1 MNNLL
6 LYFLFFIILIFL
18 FKKNELFDNTTNFKN
33 VIVKIYAQDIEY
45 DFEEPYKNDESYESI
60 GTGFFIKKNIILTA
74 SHVIQDSIRVD
85 ITIPKIGKKKFKAE
99 VIAVHP
105 HFDFGLLKVL
115 DCDNNEYLELG
126 DSKNV
131 KQGDNVIAIGYPLA
145 QDKLKITSGVVSG
158 LHNGEIQTD
167 APINPG
173 NSGGPLIDEN
183 NKVIGINVS
192 GYTMA
197 DNIGYAV
204 PIHRYIK
211 YEKKILNG
219 ETLLFKPILG
229 CRFSDLNQEYLDY
242 HNIKNNEGVLITD
255 VFKNG
260 PLDLSSL
267 KQGDV
272 LTKFDNYHIDRY
284 GQVEVDWFD
293 EKLKFNEL
301 FDEYLPHDVIDIEY
315 FRNNK
320 KFKTK
325 VELLPYTFYK
335 IRNYFPQFEKIDYSI
350 ISGMIFM
357 DFNKDHLDMFG
368 GKSLCKYKNLKNRS
382 SEKIILTNIMIGS
395 YVNNLEILKSGL
407 ILSKINNIEINKV
420 ENLKNEFIKLVN
432 KKEKYIIFK
441 FENGIELILELEK
454 IVNEDL
460 FLKEKYKYEIFYL
473 KK

>member
-1 MNNLL
+1 MNN
-6 LYFLFFIILIFL
+6 FIIFVTLFIIFIY
-18 FKKNELFDNTTNFKN
+18 FNKKNESFENTSNLKN
-33 VIVKIYAQDIEY
+33 VIVKIYSQDIEF

-60 GTGFFIKKNIILTA
+60 GTGFFIKKDIILTA

-85 ITIPKIGKKKFKAE
+85 ITIPKIGKKKFQAE

-115 DCDNNEYLELG
+115 NCTNDEYLELG

-131 KQGDNVIAIGYPLA
+131 KQGDKVIAVGYPLA

-242 HNIKNNEGVLITD
+242 HNIKNNEGVLITE

-272 LTKFDNYHIDRY
+272 LTKFDNYNIDRY

-301 FDEYLPHDVIDIEY
+301 FDEYLPDDLIEIEY
-315 FRNNK
+315 YRNNK
-320 KFKTK
+320 KINTIVKLK
-325 VELLPYTFYK
+325 PYTYYK
-335 IRNYFPQFEKIDYSI
+335 IRNYFPQFEEINYAI

-357 DFNKDHLDMFG
+357 DLNKDHIDMFG
-368 GKSLCKYKNLKNRS
+368 GKSLCKYKSLKNRTN
-382 SEKIILTNIMIGS
+382 EKIILTNIMIGS
-395 YVNNLEILKSGL
+395 YVNNLEILRSGIL
-407 ILSKINNIEINKV
+407 LSKINNLEVNKISD
-420 ENLKNEFIKLVN
+420 LKNMFTELVN
-432 KKEKYIIFK
+432 KKEKYILFK
-441 FENGIELILELEK
+441 FENGIELILELDNMIK
-454 IVNEDL
+454 EDL
-460 FLKEKYKYEIFYL
+460 FLKDKYKYNIFYL